1 MHPTLTV
8 SPCDTHPTKSHSK
21 VFLKAASSAA
31 RTLQCTVGWAFI
43 YNLTFGTAFR
53 EKGESVELDKRYFP
67 VQI

>member
-21 VFLKAASSAA
+21 VASSAA

-53 EKGESVELDKRYFP
+53 EKGESVELDKLYFP